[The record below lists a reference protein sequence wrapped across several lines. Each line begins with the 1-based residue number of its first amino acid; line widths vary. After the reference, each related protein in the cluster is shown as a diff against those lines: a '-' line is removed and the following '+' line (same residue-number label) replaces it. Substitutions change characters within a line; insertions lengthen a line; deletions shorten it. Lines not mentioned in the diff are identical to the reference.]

1 MSDPAMNKCSCHE
14 CGKHLKYPAEYEGT
28 EIACP
33 HCGKPTPLE
42 QSQIKAIE
50 PIPNTPAPP
59 PMGGPGAPAPPPM
72 SSPGRAT
79 ATPSARGQAT
89 PDAKDPL
96 AGAVP
101 QDLLQ
106 SAQAAESNEPD
117 PFTCEFCGADMEP
130 EEKVCIEC
138 GERRPT
144 IRNWNGTLIFRVAA
158 GIVLALGLL
167 ILALQ
172 WTTTSKPFGLRQH
185 SRHAVLVTLGLREE
199 VDPAAATT
207 NAPSATGTVAKDPDL
222 VLQSHAMKP
231 DQDNGVLYIRGTVKN
246 ISQYRYLGVKVKFN
260 LKDASGS
267 VIPGATISAYV
278 QTIEAGKEWNFKALV
293 LDPDAISYEPLLPV
307 EGYR

>member
-33 HCGKPTPLE
+33 HCGKPTLLQQPQVKTTQPLP
-42 QSQIKAIE
+42 S
-50 PIPNTPAPP
+50 TPAPP
-59 PMGGPGAPAPPPM
+59 PMGSQSAPAPPPM
-72 SSPGRAT
+72 SGQGRST
-79 ATPSARGQAT
+79 ATPSSRSQAT

-96 AGAVP
+96 ADAVP
-101 QDLLQ
+101 HDLLLST
-106 SAQAAESNEPD
+106 SAAASDEPD
-117 PFTCEFCGADMEP
+117 PFTCEFCGADMPP

-144 IRNWNGTLIFRVAA
+144 VRNWNGTLIFRVVA
-158 GIVLALGLL
+158 GIALAIGLL
-167 ILALQ
+167 ILGLQ
-172 WTTTSKPFGLRQH
+172 WTTTSKPFGLRKH
-185 SRHAVLVTLGLREE
+185 SRHAVLVKLGLREE
-199 VDPAAATT
+199 VDPAAAAT
-207 NAPSATGTVAKDPDL
+207 NAPSATGTATKDPDL
-222 VLQSHAMKP
+222 VLQSHTMKP

-260 LKDASGS
+260 LKDVSGS

-278 QTIEAGKEWNFKALV
+278 QTIEAGKVWEFKALV
-293 LDPDAISYEPLLPV
+293 LDPDATSYEPILPI